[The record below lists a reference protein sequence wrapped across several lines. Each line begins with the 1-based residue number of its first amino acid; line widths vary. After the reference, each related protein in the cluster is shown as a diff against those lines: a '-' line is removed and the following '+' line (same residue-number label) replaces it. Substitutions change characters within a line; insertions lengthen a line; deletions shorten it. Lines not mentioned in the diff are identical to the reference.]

1 MKGRVWYSLYDK
13 VFAKANLR
21 DAFSQVKTNKG
32 APGVDKVTIKGY
44 EAKLEDHLEVLQQKL
59 KEKSYRPKPV
69 RRKMI
74 EKENG
79 KMRPLGIPTVEDR
92 VVQAAIRNI
101 LEPIFEEDFLP
112 CSYGFRPNISAH
124 MALDQVSKH
133 LREGYE
139 YVIDA
144 DLQSYF
150 DTIPHDLLETQ
161 IRRRVTDGSVIQ
173 LIKQFLKAG
182 VMEGDLYEET
192 PLGAPQGGVLS
203 PLISNIYLHQLDQ
216 RMTER
221 GHRIVRFAD
230 DFVILCR
237 SQKGAERVMKN
248 VTRYLENDLGLTLHP
263 TKTKVVD
270 VKEESFTFLGFEFY
284 KHIRRIDPKKEAK
297 FKKRVKELPRRNQTV
312 DLKTLIKDR
321 LNPYIR
327 GWANYFRHGHV
338 KSKFK
343 GWDAWIRRRLRMV
356 QLRSWRHVK
365 SLHRALRSKGWKE
378 DELRGIRMFAW
389 RSSKSPMVHV
399 SLDNDYFK
407 ELHLVSLTS
416 VYQDLISKRDTWE
429 EPHA

>member
-21 DAFSQVKTNKG
+21 DAFAQVKKNRG
-32 APGVDKVTIKGY
+32 APGVDKVTIGDY
-44 EAKLEDHLEVLQQKL
+44 EAALEDNLEVLHQKL

-79 KMRPLGIPTVEDR
+79 KKRPLGIPTVEDR
-92 VVQAAIRNI
+92 VVQAAVRNI

-133 LREGYE
+133 LRKGYE

-150 DTIPHDLLETQ
+150 DTIPHDRLEAQ
-161 IRRRVTDGSVIQ
+161 IRKRVTDGSVIE

-182 VMEGDLYEET
+182 VMEGGVYEDT

-203 PLISNIYLHQLDQ
+203 PLISNIYLHQLDEL
-216 RMTER
+216 MKER

-237 SQKGAERVMKN
+237 SQKGAERVMRS
-248 VTRYLENDLGLTLHP
+248 VTRYLENDLGLALHP

-270 VKEESFTFLGFEFY
+270 VNQEPFTFLGFEFY

-297 FKKRVKELPRRNQTV
+297 FKKRVKAITRRNQTV
-312 DLKTLIKDR
+312 DLETLIHNR
-321 LNPYIR
+321 LNPYLR
-327 GWANYFRHGHV
+327 GWANYFGHGHV
-338 KSKFK
+338 KGKFRE
-343 GWDAWIRRRLRMV
+343 WDAWIRRRLRMI

-365 SLHRALRSKGWKE
+365 NLHRVLRHKGWKE

-399 SLDNDYFK
+399 ALDNDYFRQ
-407 ELHLVSLTS
+407 LNLVSLTS
-416 VYQDLISKRDTWE
+416 VYQILISKRDNWE

>member
-13 VFAKANLR
+13 VFAKENLR
-21 DAFSQVKTNKG
+21 DAFSQVKKNRG
-32 APGVDKVTIKGY
+32 APGVDKVKIKGY
-44 EAKLEDHLEVLQQKL
+44 EAELEDNLEVLQQKL

-74 EKENG
+74 KKEENG

-92 VVQAAIRNI
+92 VVQAALRNI

-124 MALDQVSKH
+124 MALDKVSKH

-150 DTIPHDLLETQ
+150 DTIPHDRLETQ
-161 IRRRVTDGSVIQ
+161 IRKRVTDGSVIQ

-182 VMEGDLYEET
+182 VMEGELYEDT

-216 RMTER
+216 LMSER

-237 SQKGAERVMKN
+237 SQKGAERVMKS
-248 VTRYLENDLGLTLHP
+248 VTRYLEKDLDLTLHP

-270 VKEESFTFLGFEFY
+270 VQKESFTFLGFEFY

-297 FKKRVKELPRRNQTV
+297 FKKKVKEITRRNQTV
-312 DLKTLIKDR
+312 DIETLIKDR

-338 KSKFK
+338 KGKFEN
-343 GWDAWIRRRLRMV
+343 WDAWIR
-356 QLRSWRHVK
+356 
-365 SLHRALRSKGWKE
+365 
-378 DELRGIRMFAW
+378 
-389 RSSKSPMVHV
+389 
-399 SLDNDYFK
+399 
-407 ELHLVSLTS
+407 
-416 VYQDLISKRDTWE
+416 
-429 EPHA
+429 